1 MRWIVPVVLFAA
13 SALASAL
20 ATADPR
26 ATDDVSGL
34 VSQPAPGWKLEH
46 WFNSE
51 PLVLEDLRGKVVLVR
66 WFMAPSC
73 PLCSATA
80 PALNRLDEEYR
91 GRGLVVIGAYHH
103 KDPEPLDVETVR
115 GYVEH
120 YQFRFPVAVDP
131 DWQTLKRW
139 WLDGHE
145 RSWTSVSFLID
156 RRGAIRHVH
165 RAASWRPTPT
175 TSASCARRSRR
186 CSPRNP
192 SRVLGRV
199 RCAWVISRSNTGGF
213 QGSYGRRHELS
224 ALSIDDSIVCR

>member
-1 MRWIVPVVLFAA
+1 MGLPLSVILAMVCPRRPLQRKSAVGYYGAMRWILPVVLLATCAGA
-13 SALASAL
+13 SALP
-20 ATADPR
+20 TADPP
-26 ATDDVSGL
+26 ASDDLSGL
-34 VSQPAPGWKLEH
+34 IGQPAPGWKLEH

-51 PLVLEDLRGKVVLVR
+51 PLALEDLRSKVVLVR

-80 PALNRLDEEYR
+80 PALNRFDEQYR
-91 GRGLVVIGAYHH
+91 SRGLVVVGVYHH

-156 RRGAIRHVH
+156 RRGVIRHVH
-165 RAASWRPTPT
+165 LGGKLAPDTDDFRVMRAK
-175 TSASCARRSRR
+175 
-186 CSPRNP
+186 
-192 SRVLGRV
+192 
-199 RCAWVISRSNTGGF
+199 I
-213 QGSYGRRHELS
+213 E
-224 ALSIDDSIVCR
+224 ALLADDP